1 MKMNKKIFY
10 RSKYQHGGM
19 LIELMMTICLAAVV
33 IPFVFRYQQN
43 TIARARNIVIT
54 QQMENV
60 QNALERYILENKSV
74 LMKPVGK
81 KIFHIK
87 IDELVKYGLPEYVA
101 DSYKDDYQLR
111 ILKSSDRNDKSTL
124 QGIVIL
130 NDKNVTPLRTR
141 EIVNLGGG
149 KFGFIEGDTTHGGFG
164 AFHANVADFGVKNQ
178 KGIIGTT
185 SVKRGNTEYLWRVPS
200 DKASDATM
208 LSALNL
214 DGHDIRNIRFF
225 DANKAQFEEK
235 LMTGRTTVNSLV
247 FTNRSTLDAIFE
259 TNSAV
264 VNGPLTAD
272 SKTMNVSGTVSLA
285 DSGKFSSF
293 STKDLYVNN
302 LTLSG
307 FSVSSASG
315 KDSVLKV
322 IGDMDLVLGR
332 ISAEYVTVGYTGS
345 VTPQLYVSE
354 KIQDTKDSGY
364 YWDIKNK
371 KARFADINSPEL
383 ARLARGI
390 ITSESRTG
398 TVSTTLFGSVVS
410 NTNATVGDYLNALH
424 DIQTRVRQKYQM
436 LNLE

>member
-1 MKMNKKIFY
+1 MKMDKKTFL
-10 RSKYQHGGM
+10 RFGYQHGGM
-19 LIELMMTICLAAVV
+19 LIELMMTICLAAIV

-60 QNALERYILENKSV
+60 QNALERYIIENKSV
-74 LMKPVGK
+74 LMQPVGK
-81 KIFHIK
+81 KIFQVK
-87 IDELVKYGLPEYVA
+87 INDLVKYGLPEYVA
-101 DSYKDDYQLR
+101 DSYKEDYQLR

-130 NDKNVTPLRTR
+130 NDKNINPLRTR

-149 KFGFIEGDTTHGGFG
+149 KFGFIEGDTTYGGFG
-164 AFHANVADFGVKNQ
+164 VFRANVADFGIRNQ
-178 KGIIGTT
+178 KGIVGTT

-200 DKASDATM
+200 DKVSDATM

-214 DGHDIRNIRFF
+214 DGHDIRNVRFF
-225 DANKAQFEEK
+225 DAGKAQFEEE
-235 LMTGRTTVNSLV
+235 LTTGRTAVNSLV
-247 FTNRSTLDAIFE
+247 FANRSTLDATFE
-259 TNSAV
+259 TNNAV
-264 VNGPLTAD
+264 VNGALTAD

-285 DSGKFSSF
+285 DVGKFSSF
-293 STKDLYVNN
+293 STNDLYVNN
-302 LTLSG
+302 LTLNG
-307 FSVSSASG
+307 FSVNSKSG

-322 IGDMDLVLGR
+322 IGDIDLVLGR

-354 KIQDTKDSGY
+354 KIQDAKDSGY
-364 YWDIKNK
+364 YWDIKNQ
-371 KARFADINSPEL
+371 KARFVDIHSPEL
-383 ARLARGI
+383 SRLASGI
-390 ITSESRTG
+390 VSVESRPG
-398 TVSTTLFGSVVS
+398 TASTTLFGAVTS